1 MKETSTKTPF
11 FIVGCP
17 RSGTTLL
24 QVLMDAHPD
33 ISIPPESHIFARFS
47 EIFDNY
53 GDLRQDSNLRLFVK
67 DILNDEQIKLWG
79 LEISV
84 SAFCSQLH
92 ERSVRGVISL
102 LFELYAEREGKT
114 KWGDKTPQHAI
125 YLKEIK
131 RLFPEAKIIHLIR
144 DGRDV
149 AESLSRIL
157 IGPKSIY
164 GMAQRWRKYILSC
177 QEFKNNINS
186 DDFLE
191 VHYENLVKNP
201 EKELSKIFDF
211 LGEDYSDVVQHIP
224 ETGRKQHYVNAAT
237 LHGSLNKSI
246 SGQKIGVFKSKF
258 KPREIEIFESI
269 AGETLTGYGYSLE
282 TSGKTQIKPNEMI
295 VFFIEDYLLRYLIK
309 FVRPD
314 MITLITRQIKFEAQ
328 LRTRKLLRAINNP
341 SSHIV
346 D

>member
-1 MKETSTKTPF
+1 MTETSTKAPF

-53 GDLRQDSNLRLFVK
+53 GDLHQDDNLKLFVK

-79 LEISV
+79 LKISV
-84 SAFCSQLH
+84 SDFCSQLH
-92 ERSVRGVISL
+92 ERSVKGVISL
-102 LFELYAEREGKT
+102 LFELYAEREGKN

-131 RLFPEAKIIHLIR
+131 TIFPESKIIHLIR

-149 AESLSRIL
+149 AESLSRVL

-164 GMAQRWRKYILSC
+164 GIAHRWRKYILSL
-177 QEFKNNINS
+177 QQFKNKINS

-191 VHYENLVKNP
+191 VHYENLVKDP

-211 LGEDYSDVVQHIP
+211 LGEAHSDVAQYI
-224 ETGRKQHYVNAAT
+224 TKTNRKEHYVNAAT
-237 LHGSLNKSI
+237 IHGSLNQSI
-246 SGQKIGVFKSKF
+246 SGQKIGVFKNKF
-258 KPREIEIFESI
+258 KLRQIEIIESI
-269 AGETLTGYGYSLE
+269 IGKELTGSGYCLE
-282 TSGKTQIKPNEMI
+282 TSGKTQIKINEMI
-295 VFFIEDYLLRYLIK
+295 VFFMEDYLLRYLIK
-309 FVRPD
+309 FFRPD
-314 MITLITRQIKFEAQ
+314 MITLIKRQIKFELQ
-328 LRTRKLLRAINNP
+328 FRIRKLLITMKNP
-341 SSHIV
+341 RR
-346 D
+346 